1 MGGGNLA
8 NDQKLRFSLVGPQT
22 LFSDQFVLS
31 VFVLVAYL
39 SFHGGARSYGRP
51 TLQYGLISHLTFCFM
66 LQLFAYAAQ
75 EHSAIYGSTLEQCA
89 KIAYKNHKHSIHNP
103 HASLRKEI
111 PLKRICKSR
120 MICKPITLTMSAPT
134 ADGSAAAVVCSRDFM
149 EFRGMQVSFKF
160 AYMRAKT

>member
-1 MGGGNLA
+1 MTDKSGDKVGHLNTILARGGVNLNDSIFKSSNARGLSGGG
-8 NDQKLRFSLVGPQT
+8 
-22 LFSDQFVLS
+22 
-31 VFVLVAYL
+31 
-39 SFHGGARSYGRP
+39 GGGMLKFRVDRR
-51 TLQYGLISHLTFCFM
+51 ITFCFM

-75 EHSAIYGSTLEQCA
+75 EHSAKYGSTLEQCA
-89 KIAYKNHKHSIHNP
+89 KIAFKNHKHSIHNP

-111 PLKRICKSR
+111 PLKRICESK

-134 ADGSAAAVVCSRDFM
+134 ADGSAAAVVCSRDFI

>member
-1 MGGGNLA
+1 MRNNKINLKFCGQIFFCFVHQHGGNA
-8 NDQKLRFSLVGPQT
+8 NHLLKYGP
-22 LFSDQFVLS
+22 
-31 VFVLVAYL
+31 
-39 SFHGGARSYGRP
+39 
-51 TLQYGLISHLTFCFM
+51 FCFM

-75 EHSAIYGSTLEQCA
+75 EHSAKYGSTQEQCA

-111 PLKRICKSR
+111 PLKRICESR

-160 AYMRAKT
+160 AYMRRKKPDQERQKIPSSTYPLGIFVLS